1 MQHSWQLDVCR
12 VASFASRTLRAR
24 DARSGTADDFAGPG
38 RPLVE
43 RVLLDHEPHVL
54 VAALDLLLGLDQSR
68 HDTIASSIFGY
79 APQRQRLPAIW

>member
-12 VASFASRTLRAR
+12 VASLAPGALRAR
-24 DARSGTADDFAGPG
+24 DPRSGPADDLAGPG

-54 VAALDLLLGLDQSR
+54 VAALDLLLGLDQSC
-68 HDTIASSIFGY
+68 HDTIASSILG
-79 APQRQRLPAIW
+79 